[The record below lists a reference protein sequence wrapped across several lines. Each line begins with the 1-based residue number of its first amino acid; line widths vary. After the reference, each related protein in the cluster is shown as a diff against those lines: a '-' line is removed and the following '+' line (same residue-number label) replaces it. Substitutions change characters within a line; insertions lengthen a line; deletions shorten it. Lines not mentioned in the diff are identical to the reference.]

1 MNQFLED
8 QKQNNISRVSLS
20 EIKNYKKKVFVRI
33 FTPGSSRLGNSLAL
47 PPIDGQLLKQDAAE
61 ETEEYLQRVDEI
73 SRMLGGID
81 ITDTTRAHAEEM
93 ISQAEIS

>member
-1 MNQFLED
+1 M
-8 QKQNNISRVSLS
+8 SLLD
-20 EIKNYKKKVFVRI
+20 KKK
-33 FTPGSSRLGNSLAL
+33 
-47 PPIDGQLLKQDAAE
+47 
-61 ETEEYLQRVDEI
+61 RVDEI